1 MGDRNSSLPST
12 SHVLSQQMRHTG
24 RCVSSSPLELEC
36 IFPLDQTGGS
46 ACGCVL
52 IAPFGSSFCAVSRVG
67 VTPWV
72 NRGGLYPSCVHAST
86 VTETSGVSSPPFD
99 TEIKGQERRRDI
111 AETPKNPAAT
121 KKSALL
127 PSACQQSDPFP
138 ASIQLGYSP
147 WSSSLRPPPCLCA
160 PRRALILNS

>member
-1 MGDRNSSLPST
+1 MGDRNSSLPFT

-24 RCVSSSPLELEC
+24 RWVSSSPLELEC

-86 VTETSGVSSPPFD
+86 VPETSGVSSPPFD
-99 TEIKGQERRRDI
+99 TEIKG
-111 AETPKNPAAT
+111 
-121 KKSALL
+121 
-127 PSACQQSDPFP
+127 
-138 ASIQLGYSP
+138 
-147 WSSSLRPPPCLCA
+147 
-160 PRRALILNS
+160 

>member
-86 VTETSGVSSPPFD
+86 VPETSGVSSPPFD
-99 TEIKGQERRRDI
+99 TENQRPGE
-111 AETPKNPAAT
+111 AENLVLKLLLWSKNYFGRLET
-121 KKSALL
+121 TVYLGSF
-127 PSACQQSDPFP
+127 PFFP
-138 ASIQLGYSP
+138 V
-147 WSSSLRPPPCLCA
+147 
-160 PRRALILNS
+160 